1 MVDEPIRDDSPDIPE
16 DDQDTSSDQSQQ
28 QQRPSSSPFS
38 SRSLRRFLKPGG
50 VASGPLPSAG
60 IPGVGGTGGTTGTA
74 NIAVQGAS
82 KAGGIIGFFSTPPG
96 WITAAIIILLLILIL
111 FWYLFLQKQNGDV
124 TVTLTKTGPAEVK
137 NPVTPEDD
145 PANEFEYN
153 LNVAYTGNPSSI
165 TVTDYLPEGVEY
177 VEGSASASGGM
188 YNATSHTVT
197 WNLAGG
203 GGSTGASGPS
213 NLDTYNQSALSALGF
228 PSPQDGAKTLSA
240 EGVKRWDEGAGAAVL
255 KATGIVGIDAGL
267 IGAWSFFEG
276 INYDMKYDN
285 CDDGRNGADTNP
297 LTRCGVTS
305 NWQVGGVGIRPSEQL
320 GVLTEAFE
328 KMYGKSDA
336 ATVQKV
342 GQDVYTKIGRSGT
355 FPSISAAEAASSFSS
370 NPDLAGDLMRDYQ
383 IGAYVLA
390 KLFKSY
396 GNNVAGT
403 MEGWSAQYYNRQDY
417 INTVKALYDAR

>member
-1 MVDEPIRDDSPDIPE
+1 
-16 DDQDTSSDQSQQ
+16 
-28 QQRPSSSPFS
+28 
-38 SRSLRRFLKPGG
+38 L
-50 VASGPLPSAG
+50 
-60 IPGVGGTGGTTGTA
+60 
-74 NIAVQGAS
+74 
-82 KAGGIIGFFSTPPG
+82 
-96 WITAAIIILLLILIL
+96 IIILFIFMILM
-111 FWYLFLQKQNGDV
+111 KQNLEGV
-124 TVTLTKTGPAEVK
+124 TVTLTKSGPAAVE
-137 NPVTPEDD
+137 NPVTPEED
-145 PANEFEYN
+145 PANEFEYT

-165 TVTDYLPEGVEY
+165 SVTDYLPEGVEY

-197 WNLAGG
+197 WNLSGGG

-213 NLDTYNQSALSALGF
+213 NLDTYNQSTLSALGF
-228 PSPQDGAKTLSA
+228 PTPQDGAVKLSA
-240 EGVKRWDEGAGAAVL
+240 EGLKRWDEGAGAAIL
-255 KATGIVGIDAGL
+255 KATGIIGIDAGL

-276 INYDMKYDN
+276 INYDMQFDN
-285 CDDGRNGADTNP
+285 CDDGRNGADSNP
-297 LTRCGVTS
+297 LTPCGVTS
-305 NWQVGGVGIRPSEQL
+305 NWQVGGVGIRPSEQV

-355 FPSISAAEAASSFSS
+355 FPSKSAADIASSFSS
-370 NPDLAGDLMRDYQ
+370 NPDQAGDLMRDYQ

-396 GNNVAGT
+396 GSNVAGT
-403 MEGWSAQYYNRQDY
+403 MEGWSAQYYNRQNY